1 MPRQFVVQLDNRVG
15 ELAHLS
21 RALATRGI
29 NIRHVSCFGTGSLA
43 CAFIIPDDGA
53 GMRRVLQGLGHQFIE
68 GEPIVVDVEDRPG
81 GLADVAERLA
91 AAGVSITGTMCV
103 GQRPGIIE
111 MAFTVDD
118 EVKARAALGQ
128 TNEMHVG
135 ASERRATPSSI
146 ATE

>member
-29 NIRHVSCFGTGSLA
+29 NIRHMSCFGTGSLA
-43 CAFIIPDDGA
+43 CAFIIPDDDA

-68 GEPIVVDVEDRPG
+68 GEPIVVAVEDRPG

-103 GQRPGIIE
+103 GQRPGFID
-111 MAFTVDD
+111 MAFAVDD
-118 EVKARAALGQ
+118 EVAARAALGQ
-128 TNEMHVG
+128 TKEMLVG
-135 ASERRATPSSI
+135 ASG
-146 ATE
+146 